1 MLIQAGTLSTKIQIY
16 KRAVN
21 TVKGISSVSYSYY
34 KDKWCDWRQ
43 LTSKELMRNGMEYTI
58 DVYTVRI
65 RYDSTVTTADQV
77 KLKGRTYNIK
87 SVVHDIYNQSTI
99 LTLEAGVTK

>member
-1 MLIQAGTLSTKIQIY
+1 
-16 KRAVN
+16 
-21 TVKGISSVSYSYY
+21 
-34 KDKWCDWRQ
+34 
-43 LTSKELMRNGMEYTI
+43 MEYTI